1 MKTFQTLALIAALAT
16 GAFAAPA
23 FAASPNGPS
32 IDGYAAASL
41 SAASAGSVEMLSAPA
56 RKGCAIRNTCD
67 LMDPVALDAEFG
79 DDPQAVQQMPE
90 SDRP

>member
-23 FAASPNGPS
+23 FAGG

-41 SAASAGSVEMLSAPA
+41 SAASAGSVEILSAPA
-56 RKGCAIRNTCD
+56 RKGCAVRNTCD

-79 DDPQAVQQMPE
+79 DDSQAIQQMPE

>member
-1 MKTFQTLALIAALAT
+1 MKTFKTLALIAALAT
-16 GAFAAPA
+16 GAFTAPA
-23 FAASPNGPS
+23 FA

-41 SAASAGSVEMLSAPA
+41 SAASTNSIEMLSAPA
-56 RKGCAIRNTCD
+56 KKGCAIRNTCD

-79 DDPQAVQQMPE
+79 EDSQPTQQMPE